1 MLDNAIVS
9 ESVSEKSPRP
19 YPATARLTSG
29 GGYRAR
35 RGVLV
40 GGLRRREGRR
50 RRRLRRS
57 RLRRLLLDHAQP
69 RHVLLVLLVV
79 VGEGVA
85 AGAVGDEKQFLGARR
100 IGGGFERGAARIGDR
115 PRRQPVDDI
124 GVVGRRLLDLVA
136 LDRPPERALAADQP
150 VDDRRIGLQ
159 LHLLPQPVDE
169 HRGHPRALLGLAG
182 FLLDDRSQ
190 RHELLRRLDRQ
201 VGAAAIPDL
210 LHRALLRLPHAL
222 DHLLARGAEREP
234 VGFRQQG
241 AFARHVADVAG
252 ERFIL
257 DQTLHDLV
265 RGQTL
270 RDGEGVLHHL
280 ALDDGIDHV
289 AQACVPGEAVLA
301 VFQFVLRLEHQRA
314 GDEQIGLIDDAF
326 AHQQIGGV
334 ADAAARDV
342 DHLVL
347 GERARQIETLLAEH
361 EGDAADHGD
370 QEDDGEQRIA
380 GDDDRVAR
388 ALGTRGPRRHRHVL
402 GLQRRARAAL
412 RHRSWIDRRG
422 AVEPRRLQGWIRLA
436 GAGDG
441 ARTWRRQWWSG
452 LLRQVGGRSRARA
465 GRSIRTPADRRCGG
479 PWRLCCRGIGGR
491 RRLPGRWSSSLSVA
505 RRRIG
510 PRRIRRRSRPACT
523 GLRRALRQLRP
534 KRGGV
539 LRNGRR
545 SAGRLWRRRRGPL
558 RRAGRRR
565 AQADGRD
572 LRRQAADWLKSPPT
586 PRLHARRTPVTKD
599 FKDGPK

>member
-1 MLDNAIVS
+1 M
-9 ESVSEKSPRP
+9 
-19 YPATARLTSG
+19 RLTSRRC
-29 GGYRAR
+29 YRAR
-35 RGVLV
+35 RGVLAAGCAGAKAGAVV
-40 GGLRRREGRR
+40 GCAARGCA
-50 RRRLRRS
+50 
-57 RLRRLLLDHAQP
+57 RLLLDHAQP
-69 RHVLLVLLVV
+69 RDVLLVLLVV
-79 VGEGVA
+79 VGEDVA

-100 IGGGFERGAARIGDR
+100 IGGGFERGAAGIGDR
-115 PRRQPVDDI
+115 SRRQPVDDI

-169 HRGHPRALLGLAG
+169 HRGHSRALLGLAG
-182 FLLDDRSQ
+182 FLLDDRGQ

-201 VGAAAIPDL
+201 VGAAALPDL

-234 VGFRQQG
+234 VGLRQQST
-241 AFARHVADVAG
+241 FARDVADVAG

-265 RGQTL
+265 RGQPL
-270 RDGEGVLHHL
+270 GDGEGVLHHL

-326 AHQQIGGV
+326 AHQQIGGL

-370 QEDDGEQRIA
+370 QEDDGEQCIA
-380 GDDDRVAR
+380 GDDDRVAG

-422 AVEPRRLQGWIRLA
+422 AVGPRRLQWWIRLA

-441 ARTWRRQWWSG
+441 ARTWRRQRWSG
-452 LLRQVGGRSRARA
+452 LLRRFGGRSRARA

-479 PWRLCCRGIGGR
+479 PWRLCCRGIGAAAPAARELELPASAVAGR
-491 RRLPGRWSSSLSVA
+491 PRRHSAAKPAAPHRAAPGAWSTPAEA
-505 RRRIG
+505 RRGFAQR
-510 PRRIRRRSRPACT
+510 T
-523 GLRRALRQLRP
+523 MQ
-534 KRGGV
+534 RGAAV
-539 LRNGRR
+539 AEAARTAA
-545 SAGRLWRRRRGPL
+545 AGR
-558 RRAGRRR
+558 RRR
-565 AQADGRD
+565 AQAGGHD